1 MSIKRK
7 TGLGK
12 GMGSLIDGYSL
23 DMVLGKDRSPVYTED
38 NKETPFNNNYTP
50 IPSQDVIHEI
60 EMDKIITNP
69 DQPRKHFDEQ
79 ALVDLSSSIKNQ
91 GILQPIIVEE
101 VTKGTYSIVAGERRY
116 RAAKMAG
123 LKTIPALIRTFSD
136 MQRLEV
142 ALIENIQRENLNAI
156 EEAKAYAYL
165 LQKSLLTHDELSL
178 KVGKSRSTITNSIRL
193 LQLPEEVQKG
203 VMDGT
208 YSAGHARAFLSIVNP
223 ADRIIMLEMLKTKHL
238 SVREAEKIAG
248 QLNRGKRSLGKD
260 KPSKKGDQEDKGNG
274 ADPDVMDIQEKFIQA
289 LGCKVEIKGTANTGK
304 ITFSFKSSDELERIY
319 QIISPNGDLFEL

>member
-1 MSIKRK
+1 MSSKHK

-23 DMVLGKDRSPVYTED
+23 DMVLGKDRTPVYTED
-38 NKETPFNNNYTP
+38 KKNNNYTP

-60 EMDKIITNP
+60 ALDKIHTNP

-79 ALVDLSSSIKNQ
+79 ALQDLSSSIQNQ
-91 GILQPIIVEE
+91 GVLQPIIVEE
-101 VTKGTYSIVAGERRY
+101 VTPGNYTIVAGERRY
-116 RAAKMAG
+116 RASQMAG
-123 LKTIPALIRTFSD
+123 LKTIPSLVRTFSD

-165 LQKSLLTHDELSL
+165 LQQSNLTHDELSL

-193 LQLPEEVQKG
+193 LQLPKEVQDG
-203 VMDGT
+203 VMNGT

-223 ADRIIMLEMLKTKHL
+223 ADRIIMLEILKTKHL
-238 SVREAEKIAG
+238 SVREAEKFAS
-248 QLNRGKRSLGKD
+248 QLNKGKRSLGKD
-260 KPSKKGDQEDKGNG
+260 SSQKKGNQEESGNG

-289 LGCKVEIKGTANTGK
+289 LGCKVEIKGTANKGK
-304 ITFSFKSSDELERIY
+304 ITVSFTSSDELERIY
-319 QIISPNGDLFEL
+319 QMISPNGDLFEL